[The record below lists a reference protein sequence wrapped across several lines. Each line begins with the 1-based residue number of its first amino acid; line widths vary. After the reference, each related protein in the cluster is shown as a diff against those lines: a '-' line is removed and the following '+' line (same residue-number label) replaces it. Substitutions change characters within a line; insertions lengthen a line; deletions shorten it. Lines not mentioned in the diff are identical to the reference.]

1 MLEFLAVPWE
11 AQCLDFHRTEHAV
24 ATFSKWQA
32 RQKIHTASLARWR
45 HYQPFLGSLL
55 DREGA

>member
-1 MLEFLAVPWE
+1 LEFH
-11 AQCLDFHRTEHAV
+11 QTERAV

-45 HYQPFLGSLL
+45 HYQPFLGPLATL
-55 DREGA
+55 AH